1 MFNKI
6 RDNEFYINQLNWDR
20 NKKSKSDIH
29 MLIITSIIQIVSTII
44 INIATNYFSG
54 IAAGPAPTEVKQT
67 FTCEEFVQESF
78 FDIDFVT
85 CVLTC
90 EPPISN
96 YQVIPYPYVKVTE
109 DGKEG
114 YIPLDF
120 FFSQKQYVS
129 DANGK
134 CELKSEKTVD
144 EFVEILQEYLGAKE
158 LVIRGGCI
166 LAIQYVDNN
175 NELGIHLYELRNG
188 LLIELIGADIEEAAI
203 VIGVTHD
210 SKSVR
215 INMLDWTID
224 NDNFALLNIIN

>member
-1 MFNKI
+1 MYYKI
-6 RDNEFYINQLNWDR
+6 RDKEYLINQLNKDR
-20 NKKSKSDIH
+20 NRKSKSDIH

-44 INIATNYFSG
+44 INLATNYFSG

-67 FTCEEFVQESF
+67 FTCEEFVEESF

-96 YQVIPYPYVKVTE
+96 YQVIPYPYVKVTN
-109 DGKEG
+109 DDKEE

-144 EFVEILQEYLGAKE
+144 EFVEILQEYMEAKE
-158 LVIRGGCI
+158 LVIGGGCI
-166 LAIQYVDNN
+166 LAIQYVDKN

-188 LLIELIGADIEEAAI
+188 LLIELIGADMKEAAI

-210 SKSVR
+210 SESVR

-224 NDNFALLNIIN
+224 NNNFALPDALN